1 MVTTLQLQYRKHP
14 ETLRGLKDT
23 IMLKKI
29 VAAAAAFVLTSMPL
43 MAETEISVYGGWQTA
58 PHSSVSGERADGSS
72 FDENIGWD
80 GKSFS
85 MPPYYGLRAMWWQP
99 NNIGY
104 GIEVTHAKFYAP
116 VAEMPAGFSRLE
128 FTDGHNIATAN
139 VMKRWPGQWAD
150 RFSPYLGAGI
160 GIAVPHVDVTEN
172 GNRTYG
178 YQYTGPA
185 LRLTAGASYDLND
198 RWAAFGEYQF
208 TVSDNKVDLE
218 GGGTLNTRL
227 ISNALN
233 LGLSFRF

>member
-1 MVTTLQLQYRKHP
+1 
-14 ETLRGLKDT
+14 
-23 IMLKKI
+23 MLNRLP
-29 VAAAAAFVLTSMPL
+29 VVLAMLAASAVPL
-43 MAETEISVYGGWQTA
+43 AAETEISAYGGWQTA
-58 PHSSVSGERADGSS
+58 PHSTVSGNRADGTP

-80 GKSFS
+80 GKSFD
-85 MPPYYGLRAMWWQP
+85 MPPYYGVRAMWWQP
-99 NNIGY
+99 SNIGY
-104 GIEVTHAKFYAP
+104 GIEVTHSKFYAP
-116 VAEMPAGFSRLE
+116 VGEMPAGFSRLE
-128 FTDGHNIATAN
+128 FSDGQNIVTAN
-139 VMKRWPGQWAD
+139 VAKRWPGLWAD
-150 RFSPYLGAGI
+150 RFTPYVGAGL

-208 TVSDNKVDLE
+208 IISDNEADLE

-233 LGLSFRF
+233 VGLSFRF